1 MPFLLWIAAG
11 DQGGEKLGFFPPP
24 FLFWFLS
31 DVFVIWLWFFYR
43 RIEQGQ
49 AHLSNTLTMSGKPT
63 KNFLGVSEKKFRL
76 KSEVLSE
83 YSSVIPGSFF
93 QNLNFFRFS
102 WHIFWLV
109 RRMVTIFSLTHRA
122 RLGAPFKY
130 VEHVCK
136 AHVHRKFSR
145 STWKKKVS
153 AQNMSFCQNI
163 LTWLWASFF
172 KISIFFVFPDIQS
185 DGCAVRSRFV

>member
-1 MPFLLWIAAG
+1 MG
-11 DQGGEKLGFFPPP
+11 TRGGGKNLGFFPPP

-31 DVFVIWLWFFYR
+31 DVFVIWLWFFYW

-83 YSSVIPGSFF
+83 YSSVIPASFF

-130 VEHVCK
+130 LEHVCK
-136 AHVHRKFSR
+136 AHKKFSR
-145 STWKKKVS
+145 STWKKKFQLKKWGFVR
-153 AQNMSFCQNI
+153 
-163 LTWLWASFF
+163 
-172 KISIFFVFPDIQS
+172 IF
-185 DGCAVRSRFV
+185 